1 MCNII
6 RIVPGGPAIL
16 LAGQA
21 AGGERRVVVSVGS
34 LQGVSG
40 ADPAHRGVGNG
51 STVRPWPA
59 GSDSTCKPFPTRA
72 IRTGEVLFLV
82 IAVYRIV
89 CRRLYLAL
97 IWYRPPQSSS
107 AKQNQ
112 QRSRECAAGPGVS
125 TKPQGEPGSVA
136 APGLLSMRRFGCRG
150 ETMVANM
157 ALTSEQAIAA
167 TDGRAAP
174 GHDV

>member
-16 LAGQA
+16 LAGPA
-21 AGGERRVVVSVGS
+21 AGEERRVMARVGS
-34 LQGVSG
+34 LQGVSV
-40 ADPAHRGVGNG
+40 ADPAHRGGSNG
-51 STVRPWPA
+51 STVRPWPVDPA
-59 GSDSTCKPFPTRA
+59 STCKPFPTRA

-125 TKPQGEPGSVA
+125 TKPQGSRGALQFQACFST
-136 APGLLSMRRFGCRG
+136 RRWVKGTDNGCKYGPDVR
-150 ETMVANM
+150 
-157 ALTSEQAIAA
+157 TSNCR
-167 TDGRAAP
+167 DRWPGRARP
-174 GHDV
+174 